1 MAHAETIYR
10 HNYLEYASY
19 VIKERAIPDIV
30 DGLKPVQR
38 RIIHTLFEMDD
49 GKFHKVANVVGH
61 SMRYHPHGDASIYE
75 ALVNLGNFDLF
86 VERQGNFGNILTG
99 DRAAA
104 GRYIECRI
112 FPFAKRV
119 LYNPELTEYVD
130 SYDGRNKEPIAFPAK
145 IPVVLIQGAEGIA
158 VGMAT
163 KILPHNAIE
172 VLDAMKAV
180 LNNQEFTLYPDLP
193 TGGILDVKE
202 YGDGTGSI
210 SVRAKLD
217 TSDPKRILI
226 TELPYGVTSEAMIE
240 SIEAAARRGRLKVA
254 SINDYTSDKANIE
267 VCLARN
273 TYSKDIEDALYAY
286 TFCEQKISV
295 NSLVIKANM
304 PEIMT
309 VSAIVRFHS
318 HQLLDVLKAE
328 LELEKGHLFDT
339 LHARTLERIFV
350 EERIYKRIEQKR
362 SAEAVEAA
370 VVSGFEPYDSELI
383 RPLDHDDVERLLKIP
398 IRRISLFDIE
408 KNRAEIENIHEKL
421 KEIEWKLGHLT
432 EYALGYLD
440 ELKNLLGVKEHARR
454 SSINQFELVDA
465 KDVAQRDLTLRY
477 DPKTGYLGYDVKTGN
492 AMAMVS
498 LYDRLLIIL
507 KDGTY
512 FVQNAPEKIFVGKS
526 LQYCGYADKDELAD
540 IVFTAIYQDKDTKAL
555 FIKRCR
561 ITQFIL
567 DKKYALLP
575 EGSYKLLK
583 LSTFLYADLTAKY
596 KPGRGIKILEETFH
610 FSDFLIKGA
619 KSQGVRLSTKDIE
632 SLKIQ
637 RMAAAPTPDDVP
649 GLFDEEPRD
658 MSEDS
663 TADTDEDGE

>member
-19 VIKERAIPDIV
+19 VIKERAIPDVV

-75 ALVNLGNFDLF
+75 ALVNMANFDLF
-86 VERQGNFGNILTG
+86 IERQGNFGNALTG

-130 SYDGRNKEPIAFPAK
+130 SYDGRNREPVAFPAK

-158 VGMAT
+158 VGMST
-163 KILPHNAIE
+163 KMLPHNAIE
-172 VLDAMKAV
+172 VLDAMKSV
-180 LNNQEFTLYPDLP
+180 LKGESFMLFPDLP
-193 TGGILDVKE
+193 TGGILDVQE

-217 TSDPKRILI
+217 TSDPKRIVI

-240 SIEAAARRGRLKVA
+240 SIEAAARKGRLKVA
-254 SINDYTSDKANIE
+254 AINDYTSDKANIE
-267 VCLARN
+267 VCLARG
-273 TYSKDIEDALYAY
+273 TYSKDIEDALYAH
-286 TFCEQKISV
+286 TSCEQKISV
-295 NSLVIKANM
+295 NALVIKDNM
-304 PEIMT
+304 PEIMP
-309 VSAIVRFHS
+309 VSAIVRFHVR
-318 HQLLDVLKAE
+318 QLLDVLKAE

-362 SAEAVEAA
+362 SADAVEAA
-370 VVSGFEPYDSELI
+370 VVSGFEPYGSELI
-383 RPLDHDDVERLLKIP
+383 RPLVHDDVERLLKIP

-421 KEIEWKLGHLT
+421 KDIEWKLSHLT
-432 EYALGYLD
+432 DYALGYLD
-440 ELKNLLGVKEHARR
+440 ELKTLLGVKEHARR
-454 SSINQFELVDA
+454 SSIKQFELVDA
-465 KDVAQRDLTLRY
+465 KSVAQRDLTLRY
-477 DPKTGYLGYDVKTGN
+477 DPKTGYLGYDIKTGN

-498 LYDRLLIIL
+498 LYDRLLLIL

-512 FVQNAPEKIFVGKS
+512 FVQDAPDKIFVGKG
-526 LQYCGYADKDELAD
+526 LQYCGYADKDELAN
-540 IVFTAIYQDKDTKAL
+540 IVFTTIYQDKDSKAL

-596 KPGRGIKILEETFH
+596 KPSRGIKILEETFH

-619 KSQGVRLSTKDIE
+619 RSQGVRLSTKDIE
-632 SLKIQ
+632 SLRIQ
-637 RMAAAPTPDDVP
+637 RMEAAPPPENVPELFEDEPEVASSDV
-649 GLFDEEPRD
+649 
-658 MSEDS
+658 
-663 TADTDEDGE
+663 DEDGE

>member
-1 MAHAETIYR
+1 MAHAEKIYKQ
-10 HNYLEYASY
+10 NYLEYASY

-49 GKFHKVANVVGH
+49 GKFHKVANVVGL

-75 ALVNLGNFDLF
+75 ALINLANFDLF
-86 VERQGNFGNILTG
+86 IEKQGNFGNDLTG
-99 DRAAA
+99 DRPAAA
-104 GRYIECRI
+104 RYIECRI
-112 FPFAKRV
+112 MPFAKRV

-130 SYDGRNKEPIAFPAK
+130 SYDGRNKEPVVFPAK

-158 VGMAT
+158 VGMST

-180 LNNQEFTLYPDLP
+180 LTHQEFALYPDLP

-202 YGDGTGSI
+202 YDEGRGSI

-217 TSDPKRILI
+217 TSDPKRIII

-240 SIEAAARRGRLKVA
+240 SIEAAVRKDRLKVA

-267 VCLARN
+267 VCLARG

-286 TFCEQKISV
+286 TACQQKISV
-295 NSLVIKANM
+295 NSLVIKNNM
-304 PEIMT
+304 PEIIP
-309 VSAIVRFHS
+309 VSQMVRS
-318 HQLLDVLKAE
+318 HTGQLLDVLKAE
-328 LELEKGHLFDT
+328 LELEKGHLYDT

-370 VVSGFEPYDSELI
+370 VMSGFEPYEAELI
-383 RPLDHDDVERLLKIP
+383 RPVVQEDIERLLKIP

-408 KNRAEIENIHEKL
+408 KNRAEIENIHDRL
-421 KEIEWKLGHLT
+421 KDIEWKLTHLT
-432 EYALGYLD
+432 EYAISYLD
-440 ELKNLLGVKEHARR
+440 ELKGMLGIKEHARR
-454 SSINQFELVDA
+454 STIKKFDLVDV
-465 KDVAQRDLTLRY
+465 KDVAQRDRVLKY
-477 DPKTGYLGYDVKTGN
+477 DPKSGYLGYEVKSGN
-492 AMAMVS
+492 DIAMVS
-498 LYDRLLIIL
+498 TYDRVLIIL

-512 FVQNAPEKIFVGKS
+512 FVQNAPEKIFVGKGM
-526 LQYCGYADKDELAD
+526 QYCGYADKEILSQ
-540 IVFTAIYQDKDTKAL
+540 IVFTAIYQEKDTKAL

-561 ITQFIL
+561 LTQFIL
-567 DKKYALLP
+567 DKKYELLP
-575 EGSYKLLK
+575 EGSFKLLK

-596 KPGRGIKILEETFH
+596 KPTRGIKILEETFH
-610 FSDFLIKGA
+610 FSDYLIKGA

-637 RMAAAPTPDDVP
+637 KMEAAHSDAPAPE
-649 GLFDEEPRD
+649 LFDEKL
-658 MSEDS
+658 SEEG
-663 TADTDEDGE
+663 DE